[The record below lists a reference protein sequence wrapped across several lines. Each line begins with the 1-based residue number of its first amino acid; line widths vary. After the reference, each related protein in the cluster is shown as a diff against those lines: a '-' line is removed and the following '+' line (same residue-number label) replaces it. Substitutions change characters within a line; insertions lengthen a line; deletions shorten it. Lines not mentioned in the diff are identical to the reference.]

1 MTSPTTNAA
10 APGSAMTGLSQRRIF
25 LIIGALMLG
34 MLLAALDQTIVSTAL
49 PTIVGDLKGGSHIAW
64 VITAYLLATTVST
77 PLWGKLGDQYGRKIF
92 FQAAIVI
99 FLIGSILSGL
109 SQSMFEL
116 IAFRAVQGLGS
127 GGLMVGAQAI
137 VGDIVS
143 PRERGKYVGL
153 FGGVFGLASVVG
165 PLLGGVF
172 VDNLTWRWIFY
183 INVPIG
189 VIALIVVALQVP
201 GTLRRVHHQI
211 DYLGTAVLALAVTS
225 LILLTSLGGTTY
237 AWASTPIYI
246 LGVAGV
252 ALIGVF
258 VLVERRA
265 AEPVL
270 PLHLFKLRTFS
281 MTSVVGFIVG
291 FAMFGAITYLP
302 AFFQVVRGISP
313 TISGVYLL
321 PLMAG
326 LLLVSISSGQV
337 ISKTGKYRFF
347 PIAGSAFMTVGLFLL
362 HLMGVHTSTALDALY
377 MLVLGM
383 GIGGVM
389 QVLVIIVQNGVP
401 HSELGVATSGATFF
415 RSIGGSFG
423 TAIFGAIFSNV
434 LVGNL
439 AKHLHGVSLPSGF
452 SSADA
457 TPALLSKLPAAVHS
471 GFVAGYAESIQ
482 TVFLVAVPIAALAF
496 LVTWLIP
503 QVELK
508 QWGGPAKDAAGTEA
522 PAAAEVTPDGEIT
535 PIELKA
541 MMDRGPRPFILD
553 VRNPEEIAICRIAG
567 STVIPLPELTN
578 RLDELDPHRLE
589 NLFEIG
595 IDEVSLR
602 KQHRYLT
609 LVADHLRGQIVW
621 GVEGRDA
628 ATAARFFDEIGTDR
642 AHAIEVVSM
651 DMGPGY
657 GKATREHAPQAIIAI
672 DPFHVVALGN
682 RALDD
687 VRRDYWNQLRRS
699 GDLAAARRF
708 KDARWSL
715 LKAPPNLT
723 DNQTVTLRKLKRA
736 GGEVW
741 RAYTL
746 LSAVDVDRGRAV
758 DGGLGCC

>member
-1 MTSPTTNAA
+1 MASATP
-10 APGSAMTGLSQRRIF
+10 APGAGPQPPGRDIAAGAALPGLSRRRIL

-49 PTIVGDLKGGSHIAW
+49 PTIVGDLGGGSHIAW

-99 FLIGSILSGL
+99 FVVGSILSGL
-109 SQSMFEL
+109 STSMIML
-116 IAFRAVQGLGS
+116 IAFRALQGLGS

-143 PRERGKYVGL
+143 PRERGRYVGL
-153 FGGVFGLASVVG
+153 FGAVFGFASVVG

-172 VDNLTWRWIFY
+172 VDNLSWRWIFY

-189 VIALIVVALQVP
+189 VVALLVVASQVP
-201 GTLRRVHHQI
+201 GHLSRVHHVI
-211 DYLGTAVLALAVTS
+211 DYLGTLVLSLAVTS

-237 AWASTPIYI
+237 PWRSAPVYI
-246 LGVAGV
+246 LGVAG
-252 ALIGVF
+252 ALLIGAF

-270 PLHLFKLRTFS
+270 PLHLFRMRTFWV
-281 MTSVVGFIVG
+281 TSVVGFIVG

-326 LLLVSISSGQV
+326 LLVVSIGSGQI
-337 ISKTGKYRFF
+337 ISKTGRYRFF
-347 PIAGSAFMTVGLFLL
+347 PIAGSALMTLGLFLL
-362 HLMGVHTSTALDALY
+362 SLMGVGSSTLQDAAY

-423 TAIFGAIFSNV
+423 TAIFGAIFANL

-439 AKHLHGVSLPSGF
+439 ARHLRGITLPRGF
-452 SSADA
+452 SSADV
-457 TPALLSKLPAAVHS
+457 TPALLRHLPAAVQH
-471 GFVAGYAESIQ
+471 GFVAGYAETIQ

-496 LVTWLIP
+496 LATWLIP

-508 QWGGPAKDAAGTEA
+508 QWAKPGGAAPDADTPVPTHEA
-522 PAAAEVTPDGEIT
+522 
-535 PIELKA
+535 
-541 MMDRGPRPFILD
+541 
-553 VRNPEEIAICRIAG
+553 
-567 STVIPLPELTN
+567 
-578 RLDELDPHRLE
+578 LDPRT
-589 NLFEIG
+589 
-595 IDEVSLR
+595 S
-602 KQHRYLT
+602 
-609 LVADHLRGQIVW
+609 
-621 GVEGRDA
+621 
-628 ATAARFFDEIGTDR
+628 
-642 AHAIEVVSM
+642 S
-651 DMGPGY
+651 PS
-657 GKATREHAPQAIIAI
+657 
-672 DPFHVVALGN
+672 
-682 RALDD
+682 
-687 VRRDYWNQLRRS
+687 RS
-699 GDLAAARRF
+699 PTSGA
-708 KDARWSL
+708 
-715 LKAPPNLT
+715 
-723 DNQTVTLRKLKRA
+723 
-736 GGEVW
+736 
-741 RAYTL
+741 
-746 LSAVDVDRGRAV
+746 
-758 DGGLGCC
+758 

>member
-1 MTSPTTNAA
+1 MTSPDSTAV
-10 APGSAMTGLSQRRIF
+10 APGSALPGLSQRRIF

-49 PTIVGDLKGGSHIAW
+49 PTIVGDLQGGSHIAW

-109 SQSMFEL
+109 SHSMIEL

-143 PRERGKYVGL
+143 PRERGRYVGL
-153 FGGVFGLASVVG
+153 FGAVFGVSSVIG

-189 VIALIVVALQVP
+189 LIALAVVAIQVP
-201 GTLRRVHHQI
+201 GALTKVHHVI
-211 DYLGTAVLALAVTS
+211 DYLGTLMLSLAATS

-237 AWASTPIYI
+237 AWKSTPIYI
-246 LGVAGV
+246 LGVAGAV
-252 ALIGVF
+252 FIGLF

-281 MTSVVGFIVG
+281 VTSVVGFIIG

-326 LLLVSISSGQV
+326 LLFMSIGSGQV
-337 ISKTGKYRFF
+337 ISRTGRYRFF
-347 PIAGSAFMTVGLFLL
+347 PIAGTALTTVGLFLL
-362 HLMGVHTSTALDALY
+362 HLMGVHTSTFLDAIY
-377 MLVLGM
+377 MLVLGL

-434 LVGNL
+434 LIGNL
-439 AKHLHGVSLPSGF
+439 ASHLHGVHLPAGF

-457 TPALLSKLPAAVHS
+457 TPALLSKLPAAVHA

-482 TVFLVAVPIAALAF
+482 TVFLVAVPVAALAF
-496 LVTWLIP
+496 LASWLIP

-508 QWGGPAKDAAGTEA
+508 QWPEPSAEEAAMAVPGATVS
-522 PAAAEVTPDGEIT
+522 AEV
-535 PIELKA
+535 
-541 MMDRGPRPFILD
+541 LD
-553 VRNPEEIAICRIAG
+553 QPGRAPSAVSPE
-567 STVIPLPELTN
+567 S
-578 RLDELDPHRLE
+578 LDP
-589 NLFEIG
+589 
-595 IDEVSLR
+595 
-602 KQHRYLT
+602 Q
-609 LVADHLRGQIVW
+609 
-621 GVEGRDA
+621 DA
-628 ATAARFFDEIGTDR
+628 ATDT
-642 AHAIEVVSM
+642 
-651 DMGPGY
+651 
-657 GKATREHAPQAIIAI
+657 
-672 DPFHVVALGN
+672 
-682 RALDD
+682 
-687 VRRDYWNQLRRS
+687 
-699 GDLAAARRF
+699 
-708 KDARWSL
+708 
-715 LKAPPNLT
+715 
-723 DNQTVTLRKLKRA
+723 
-736 GGEVW
+736 
-741 RAYTL
+741 
-746 LSAVDVDRGRAV
+746 
-758 DGGLGCC
+758 

>member
-1 MTSPTTNAA
+1 MSAA
-10 APGSAMTGLSQRRIF
+10 TPLDNGAPLGNGALPGLSHRRVL

-49 PTIVGDLKGGSHIAW
+49 PTIVGDLAGGSHIAW

-77 PLWGKLGDQYGRKIF
+77 PLWGKLGDQYGRKVF

-116 IAFRAVQGLGS
+116 IAFRAVQGLGA

-143 PRERGKYVGL
+143 PRERGRYVGL
-153 FGGVFGLASVVG
+153 FGAVFGFASVVG

-183 INVPIG
+183 INVPVGI
-189 VIALIVVALQVP
+189 VALAVVATQVP
-201 GTLRRVHHQI
+201 GHLRRVHHVI
-211 DYLGTAVLALAVTS
+211 DYLGTAVLALAATS
-225 LILLTSLGGTTY
+225 FILLTSLGGTTY
-237 AWASTPIYI
+237 GWGSAPIFI
-246 LGVAGV
+246 LGAVGV
-252 ALIGVF
+252 VLVGIF

-281 MTSVVGFIVG
+281 VTSLVGFIVG

-313 TISGVYLL
+313 TISGVEIL

-326 LLLVSISSGQV
+326 LLVVSIGSGQI
-337 ISKTGKYRFF
+337 ISRTGKYRFF
-347 PIAGSAFMTVGLFLL
+347 PIAGTAFMTLGLYLL
-362 HLMGVHTSTALDALY
+362 SLMGVGTPYALDALY

-439 AKHLHGVSLPSGF
+439 IRHLHGTTLPHGF
-452 SSADA
+452 SAADA
-457 TPALLSKLPAAVHS
+457 TPALLGHLPAAVHQ

-482 TVFLVAVPIAALAF
+482 TVFMVAVPIAALAF
-496 LVTWLIP
+496 LATWLIP
-503 QVELK
+503 QVELR
-508 QWGGPAKDAAGTEA
+508 QWPDPAQGV
-522 PAAAEVTPDGEIT
+522 PAADTAVAGATIS
-535 PIELKA
+535 
-541 MMDRGPRPFILD
+541 
-553 VRNPEEIAICRIAG
+553 PEA
-567 STVIPLPELTN
+567 
-578 RLDELDPHRLE
+578 LE
-589 NLFEIG
+589 P
-595 IDEVSLR
+595 
-602 KQHRYLT
+602 Q
-609 LVADHLRGQIVW
+609 
-621 GVEGRDA
+621 DA
-628 ATAARFFDEIGTDR
+628 ATTE
-642 AHAIEVVSM
+642 S
-651 DMGPGY
+651 
-657 GKATREHAPQAIIAI
+657 
-672 DPFHVVALGN
+672 
-682 RALDD
+682 
-687 VRRDYWNQLRRS
+687 
-699 GDLAAARRF
+699 
-708 KDARWSL
+708 
-715 LKAPPNLT
+715 
-723 DNQTVTLRKLKRA
+723 
-736 GGEVW
+736 
-741 RAYTL
+741 
-746 LSAVDVDRGRAV
+746 
-758 DGGLGCC
+758 

>member
-1 MTSPTTNAA
+1 MASATPAA
-10 APGSAMTGLSQRRIF
+10 AGGPQPATADVTGALPGLGRRRIL

-99 FLIGSILSGL
+99 FLVGSILSGL
-109 SQSMFEL
+109 SSSMIML

-143 PRERGKYVGL
+143 PRERGRYVGL
-153 FGGVFGLASVVG
+153 FGAVFGFASVIG

-172 VDNLTWRWIFY
+172 VDNLSWRWIFY

-189 VIALIVVALQVP
+189 VIALIVVASQVP
-201 GTLRRVHHQI
+201 GQLRRVHHTI
-211 DYLGTAVLALAVTS
+211 DYLGTLVLALAATS

-237 AWASTPIYI
+237 PWKSAPIYI

-252 ALIGVF
+252 LLIGVF

-281 MTSVVGFIVG
+281 VTSLVGFIVG

-326 LLLVSISSGQV
+326 LLLVSIGSGQL

-347 PIAGSAFMTVGLFLL
+347 PIAGTALMTLGLFLL
-362 HLMGVHTSTALDALY
+362 HLMDAGSSTFLDAIY

-434 LVGNL
+434 LIGNL
-439 AKHLHGVSLPSGF
+439 ARHLHGISLPKGF

-457 TPALLSKLPAAVHS
+457 TPALLSHLPAAVHA

-482 TVFLVAVPIAALAF
+482 TVFLIAVPIAALAF
-496 LVTWLIP
+496 LASWLIP
-503 QVELK
+503 QVQLK
-508 QWGGPAKDAAGTEA
+508 QWPEAGAAAPETDVPVAGAAAAPEAVSAAEAARPATA
-522 PAAAEVTPDGEIT
+522 PASEPTVTHE
-535 PIELKA
+535 A
-541 MMDRGPRPFILD
+541 
-553 VRNPEEIAICRIAG
+553 
-567 STVIPLPELTN
+567 
-578 RLDELDPHRLE
+578 LDP
-589 NLFEIG
+589 
-595 IDEVSLR
+595 
-602 KQHRYLT
+602 Q
-609 LVADHLRGQIVW
+609 
-621 GVEGRDA
+621 
-628 ATAARFFDEIGTDR
+628 
-642 AHAIEVVSM
+642 
-651 DMGPGY
+651 
-657 GKATREHAPQAIIAI
+657 
-672 DPFHVVALGN
+672 
-682 RALDD
+682 
-687 VRRDYWNQLRRS
+687 
-699 GDLAAARRF
+699 
-708 KDARWSL
+708 DAR
-715 LKAPPNLT
+715 PT
-723 DNQTVTLRKLKRA
+723 DL
-736 GGEVW
+736 
-741 RAYTL
+741 
-746 LSAVDVDRGRAV
+746 
-758 DGGLGCC
+758 

>member
-1 MTSPTTNAA
+1 MASATPVPGNGSRPTGAGVAGDAA
-10 APGSAMTGLSQRRIF
+10 LPGLSRRSIL

-64 VITAYLLATTVST
+64 VITAYLLAATVST

-99 FLIGSILSGL
+99 FVAGSILAGVST
-109 SQSMFEL
+109 SMFEL

-143 PRERGKYVGL
+143 PRERGRYVGL
-153 FGGVFGLASVVG
+153 FGAVFGFASVVG

-189 VIALIVVALQVP
+189 VLALLVVASQVP
-201 GTLRRVHHQI
+201 GHLRRVHHVI
-211 DYLGTAVLALAVTS
+211 DYLGTIVLSLAVTA

-237 AWASTPIYI
+237 PWRSAPIYI
-246 LGVAGV
+246 LGLAGV
-252 ALIGVF
+252 LLFGMF

-281 MTSVVGFIVG
+281 VTSIVGFIVG

-326 LLLVSISSGQV
+326 LLVVSIASGRI
-337 ISKTGKYRFF
+337 ISKTGKYRLF
-347 PIAGSAFMTVGLFLL
+347 PIAGTALITLGMYLL
-362 HLMGVHTSTALDALY
+362 SLMGVASSTLQDAVY

-389 QVLVIIVQNGVP
+389 QVLVIIVQNSVP

-423 TAIFGAIFSNV
+423 TAIFGAIFANV

-439 AKHLHGVSLPSGF
+439 ARHLHGVSLPHGF

-457 TPALLSKLPAAVHS
+457 TPALLSHLPAAVHA

-496 LVTWLIP
+496 LATWLIP
-503 QVELK
+503 HVELQ
-508 QWGGPAKDAAGTEA
+508 QWDGAEPGVPEAERPAVGAA
-522 PAAAEVTPDGEIT
+522 V
-535 PIELKA
+535 
-541 MMDRGPRPFILD
+541 
-553 VRNPEEIAICRIAG
+553 
-567 STVIPLPELTN
+567 
-578 RLDELDPHRLE
+578 
-589 NLFEIG
+589 
-595 IDEVSLR
+595 
-602 KQHRYLT
+602 
-609 LVADHLRGQIVW
+609 
-621 GVEGRDA
+621 
-628 ATAARFFDEIGTDR
+628 
-642 AHAIEVVSM
+642 
-651 DMGPGY
+651 
-657 GKATREHAPQAIIAI
+657 APQALPGGMEASQPVPPPPVI
-672 DPFHVVALGN
+672 HE
-682 RALDD
+682 ALD
-687 VRRDYWNQLRRS
+687 
-699 GDLAAARRF
+699 
-708 KDARWSL
+708 
-715 LKAPPNLT
+715 P
-723 DNQTVTLRKLKRA
+723 
-736 GGEVW
+736 
-741 RAYTL
+741 
-746 LSAVDVDRGRAV
+746 
-758 DGGLGCC
+758 